1 MEGVLNKESLPQSSN
16 IGYIVCQIMKGK
28 SLTKG
33 IGGLH
38 NWIHELA
45 DLQSVCKCL
54 PFSLLKVWKMGIWGT
69 QLVAVIWCCA
79 QNASRI
85 GSARF
90 NPSVE
95 FCIFKTNPKFPL
107 HHNSKELNIL
117 QPHIFKFKTQ
127 NFQHPWPAMYI
138 QYMCHL
144 SVSKIACYIYCVFH
158 IKQTAVWILVIVI
171 QRS

>member
-1 MEGVLNKESLPQSSN
+1 
-16 IGYIVCQIMKGK
+16 MKGK
-28 SLTKG
+28 SFTKC

-38 NWIHELA
+38 NLIHELA

-54 PFSLLKVWKMGIWGT
+54 QFSLRRVWKMGIWGT
-69 QLVAVIWCCA
+69 QLVAVIWYCA

-85 GSARF
+85 GSARL

-95 FCIFKTNPKFPL
+95 FCIFRTIPKFTL
-107 HHNSKELNIL
+107 HHNTKELNIL

-127 NFQHPWPAMYI
+127 NFHHPWPAVYI

-158 IKQTAVWILVIVI
+158 IKPSSCMNSSYCHTERVKTMSWWKKNNVQG
-171 QRS
+171 